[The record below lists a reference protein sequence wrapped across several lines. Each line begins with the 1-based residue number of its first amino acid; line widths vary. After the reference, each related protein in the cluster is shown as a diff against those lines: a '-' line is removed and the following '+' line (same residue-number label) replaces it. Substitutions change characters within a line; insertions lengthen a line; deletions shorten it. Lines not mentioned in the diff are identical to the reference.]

1 MRLCKTIGDV
11 ERCKDG
17 REWIEDRERRD
28 VRKCVELKNKKRR
41 RRRGYLIGQLRF
53 EDKKHDTVT
62 V

>member
-1 MRLCKTIGDV
+1 MRLCRKIGDV

-28 VRKCVELKNKKRR
+28 VRECVEVKNKK
-41 RRRGYLIGQLRF
+41 RRRGYLIGQWRF